1 MTDHIDNKQ
10 HLDDE
15 LNSIRR
21 QVKQLEQ
28 ELKTQKQIA
37 FAAGIFQRDVTVR
50 TLLESLAEGLIICDE
65 SGMIVLINKRAE
77 ELFGYKLDEVAGRTL
92 NLFLPERFS
101 ATHVNYTQEFF
112 KNPHIRPMGQGMD
125 LTGKRKDGAEIPIEV
140 SLSYLHTEVGI
151 LGLAF
156 VTNISERK
164 QLELALK
171 LRNEEL
177 DMFAR
182 TVAHDLKASLAAL
195 IGYSEVLADTHKTLS
210 TSEQEEYIKALAR
223 NGRRMSNI
231 IDEMLVFASIRQKEV
246 IQQPLQ
252 MDIIVAN
259 ATQRLNYILKE
270 NKATV
275 SLPDQFHSAIG
286 YGLWVEEVWYNYITN
301 AIKYGGRPPIIQIG
315 SELQGHEVK
324 FWVKDNGEGLTR
336 AEQQKLFE
344 PFTQLKAQRFDGHG
358 LGLSIVKKIVEKLNG
373 RVEVESE
380 VGQGSVF
387 SFYLLKSA

>member
-1 MTDHIDNKQ
+1 M
-10 HLDDE
+10 
-15 LNSIRR
+15 
-21 QVKQLEQ
+21 
-28 ELKTQKQIA
+28 
-37 FAAGIFQRDVTVR
+37 
-50 TLLESLAEGLIICDE
+50 
-65 SGMIVLINKRAE
+65 
-77 ELFGYKLDEVAGRTL
+77 
-92 NLFLPERFS
+92 
-101 ATHVNYTQEFF
+101 
-112 KNPHIRPMGQGMD
+112 
-125 LTGKRKDGAEIPIEV
+125 
-140 SLSYLHTEVGI
+140 
-151 LGLAF
+151 
-156 VTNISERK
+156 
-164 QLELALK
+164 
-171 LRNEEL
+171 
-177 DMFAR
+177 
-182 TVAHDLKASLAAL
+182 
-195 IGYSEVLADTHKTLS
+195 ADTHKTLS
-210 TSEQEEYIKALAR
+210 TSEQEEYSKALAR